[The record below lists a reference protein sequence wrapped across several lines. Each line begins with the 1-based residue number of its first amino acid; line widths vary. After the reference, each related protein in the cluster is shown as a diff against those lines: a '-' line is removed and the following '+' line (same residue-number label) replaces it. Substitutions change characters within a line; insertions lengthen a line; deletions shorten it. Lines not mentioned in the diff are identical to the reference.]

1 MKTRSTLE
9 ALILVGAF
17 DHFGLNRATL
27 LHSIDEVLDDVSDVE
42 QDGFI
47 FETLT
52 PKVNIEEKEELPDN
66 VLSDYER
73 EYLGFYITKHPM
85 EKLFEKKQQYGMFQI
100 ANSKDN
106 QPLLIQIDEVKRIR
120 TKKGQNMA
128 FVTLNDGRDT
138 LDGVLFPNVYKRYE
152 IDLQDDKPFI
162 CYGKYE
168 TRNDKLQLIINDLMS
183 VEQFEEQKMKQA
195 KYLVVQQP
203 LQNEG
208 QKGLLKQQETGH
220 DLPVY
225 YYNQAQQQIEPIGV
239 IERNRESIQAFLE
252 LFSPRDVRIV

>member
-1 MKTRSTLE
+1 
-9 ALILVGAF
+9 
-17 DHFGLNRATL
+17 
-27 LHSIDEVLDDVSDVE
+27 
-42 QDGFI
+42 
-47 FETLT
+47 
-52 PKVNIEEKEELPDN
+52 
-66 VLSDYER
+66 
-73 EYLGFYITKHPM
+73 
-85 EKLFEKKQQYGMFQI
+85 
-100 ANSKDN
+100 
-106 QPLLIQIDEVKRIR
+106 
-120 TKKGQNMA
+120 
-128 FVTLNDGRDT
+128 
-138 LDGVLFPNVYKRYE
+138 
-152 IDLQDDKPFI
+152 QDDKPFI

-239 IERNRESIQAFLE
+239 IERNR
-252 LFSPRDVRIV
+252 

>member
-1 MKTRSTLE
+1 M
-9 ALILVGAF
+9 
-17 DHFGLNRATL
+17 
-27 LHSIDEVLDDVSDVE
+27 
-42 QDGFI
+42 
-47 FETLT
+47 
-52 PKVNIEEKEELPDN
+52 NIEEKEELPDN

-120 TKKGQNMA
+120 TKKNMA

-152 IDLQDDKPFI
+152 LDLQDDKPTI

-168 TRNDKLQLIINDLMS
+168 TRNDKLQLIVNDLMS
-183 VEQFEEQKMKQA
+183 VEQFEAQKMKQA
-195 KYLVVQQP
+195 KYLVVRQP
-203 LQNEG
+203 LQNVS
-208 QKGLLKQQETGH
+208 QKSLLKQQETER